1 MKMKKLLSVLLVM
14 VMTMSMLYTKA
25 YSYSEEQATLTFAG
39 DSIKETVAGSGYT
52 ISSGALLITASGTY
66 RVTGTSSMGR
76 IEVAKGVTG
85 VTLILDNLT
94 LSNADTAPIIVKKNS
109 SVLVK
114 LEGVSTIANNEDP
127 EKETTDPDNFEGAA
141 IKVKSGSS
149 LAVFGDGTLRVE
161 GNAKNAIK
169 GAAQSEFLV
178 DGGTIKATAVNNG
191 IGFDGSIVINDGTFD
206 ITSDNDGIKSEP
218 DEGDTDSAGTITIN
232 GGSFTINSVG
242 DAIQAAEKLTINNG
256 TFNIKT
262 YNGYNSSDFDKDTMS
277 AKGLKASGN
286 NDNEEAPTNELVIN
300 GGTFS
305 LNTADDA
312 IHSDGYCDITAGT
325 FNIYTGDDGV
335 HADATLTL
343 GTESGKERDPEITI
357 NSSYEGLEGIIVNA
371 YSGKYYVVASDD
383 GINAAGGS
391 SNGTSGGGQD
401 PFAPGGQIPGQ
412 GGPGGQGGFTPGGTS
427 STSNYSLNIYGG
439 SFYVDCQ
446 GDGLDSNGALN
457 LLGGD
462 ITVLSMRSGG
472 DNSPLDADGAV
483 TIKGATVFA
492 AGSRG
497 MGVNLSNGSQSAYT
511 NTNSYNANTVVNV
524 SSQNTVLRSEK
535 LVRNINYMLYSTPN
549 MGSCSVTTSSNVD
562 KCKSNAFAH
571 NWDEGVVQTAASINQ
586 EGLIKYTCKDCSAVE
601 YKTIA
606 ANAAQNEYVEGGE
619 DVTVTTSAETE
630 RTTANNETSTKAQ
643 KESESATKTTSA
655 TDVTTKGAESVT
667 TSGKESVATSTRES
681 VAETQATLVKP
692 GKVIIKKA
700 FNKKKSA
707 KKIKLKI
714 KKLSGVKGYQVAVY
728 RTKKA
733 AKNNKT
739 ALIKKYIKKNVANLV
754 VSSKKLKNIKKL
766 YVRVRAYSKNNS
778 EIAYGAWSNIKVVK
792 AK

>member
-1 MKMKKLLSVLLVM
+1 MEVNMKMKKLLCVLLVM
-14 VMTMSMLYTKA
+14 VMTMSMFDTKA

-39 DSIKETVAGSGYT
+39 DSIEETVAGSGYT
-52 ISSGALLITASGTY
+52 ISSEALLITASGTY

-178 DGGTIKATAVNNG
+178 DGGAIKATAVNNG

-206 ITSDNDGIKSEP
+206 ITSGNDGIKSEP

-401 PFAPGGQIPGQ
+401 PFAPGGQR
-412 GGPGGQGGFTPGGTS
+412 PGGQGGVTPGGTS
-427 STSNYSLNIYGG
+427 SPSNYSLNIYGG

-462 ITVLSMRSGG
+462 ITVLSMQSGG
-472 DNSPLDADGAV
+472 DNSPIDADGAV
-483 TIKGATVFA
+483 TIKGATVFV

-535 LVRNINYMLYSTPN
+535 LVRNINYMLYSMPN

-571 NWDEGVVQTAASINQ
+571 NWDEGAVQTAASINR

-606 ANAAQNEYVEGGE
+606 ALAAQNQYVEGGE

-643 KESESATKTTSA
+643 KESEYATKTTSA

-667 TSGKESVATSTRES
+667 TSGKESVT
-681 VAETQATLVKP
+681 ETQATLVKP

-733 AKNNKT
+733 AKNNKS

-766 YVRVRAYSKNNS
+766 YVRVRAYSKNDS